1 MSEHLPN
8 IFIATCF
15 LGNGEEIPRDYFQ
28 RRQRDAGNPLWR
40 TVFSLLLQIVFT
52 FYSYL
57 FACFELLTS
66 IFPIYVKV
74 LTQKLGRM

>member
-1 MSEHLPN
+1 MSEYLPN

-28 RRQRDAGNPLWR
+28 RRQCDTGNLLWFF
-40 TVFSLLLQIVFT
+40 VVLLLLQTVFT

-57 FACFELLTS
+57 FALFELLTS

-74 LTQKLGRM
+74 LT